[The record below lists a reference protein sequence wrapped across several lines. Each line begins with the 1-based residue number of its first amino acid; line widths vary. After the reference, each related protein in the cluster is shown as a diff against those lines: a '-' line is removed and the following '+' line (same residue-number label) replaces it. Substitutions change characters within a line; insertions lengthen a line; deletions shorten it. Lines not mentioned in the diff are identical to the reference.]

1 MYFTNTNTFYRFAY
15 FNNNSSIENKGAIL
29 MNVNLRN
36 QGYGEHLLTRLEY
49 PVSFCILFWMYINK
63 KVLFHTHK

>member
-36 QGYGEHLLTRLEY
+36 QGYG
-49 PVSFCILFWMYINK
+49 
-63 KVLFHTHK
+63 